1 MPTDKTP
8 LIIPGT
14 NIKSPCKDC
23 PNRSARCHIDCV
35 KYADYKAALE
45 AEKEQYRAS
54 RAEEV
59 IINQYEIDRKRR
71 LKKYYKT
78 KGSRKNERT

>member
-1 MPTDKTP
+1 MPTDKAP

-14 NIKSPCKDC
+14 NIKAPCKDC
-23 PNRSARCHIDCV
+23 PERFTGCHISCV
-35 KYADYKAALE
+35 KYADYKTAVE
-45 AEKEQYRAS
+45 AEKERYRAS
-54 RAEEV
+54 RADEN
-59 IINQYEIDRKRR
+59 IIRQYEFDRKKR